1 MKTLCPS
8 IRKILFTLSFLLIPV
23 LRPCPSFSEFDL
35 TSGRHVAPLE
45 TYRDIYYKGDT
56 DKALELIDK
65 HIKDRGELMQT
76 RSYRYFVW
84 LADKCYIHF
93 NRGDVDIAIPIMEE
107 IIREFPEPVFIL
119 QLAEMYKTRGLQE
132 HYTDLLHR
140 FRQPPGRWRF
150 FHQEENLVAFA
161 RIAELNGENPKQLL
175 STFYTALINNF
186 GDYAPVYIG
195 AADMALRRN
204 AYDLAEKHYQK
215 ALVVEPDNANALAG
229 LAMCYHKAGDPRLK
243 SVLAALLQKY
253 PNNLTGNHIQIE
265 LLLDTNQIETADKL
279 ITPFLERNPNQLT
292 MQSLKAAVLY
302 LQDKTEEVAALQEKI
317 LQFNPHCSEIFS
329 IPGKIASRKYRFA
342 EAVAFLQQAITV
354 NEQDIDARAQYALN
368 LLRIGEDGMAKA
380 QLERVFAEDPY
391 HVQVYNQLHLL
402 DSIDTFARIEVGP
415 FVIQMPT
422 EEQPVMSD
430 DVAALLLEAF
440 DHYQKKYE
448 VQLKTPIHIQLFD
461 NHDDFMVRSLGLPGS
476 IGFMGICF
484 GQLVT
489 MDSPSARPKH
499 EMNWRSVLWHEFV
512 HVVTLQKTNNRMPR
526 WLSEGISVYEEKQRS
541 SAWGQDLDIRYK
553 SILAEDEVPGID
565 SLEAYF
571 TQPKTSLHLMLGYYA
586 SAEFVTFYVE
596 RYGIKALV
604 NALESIGEGKEAI
617 ESLVIASGD
626 LKKTVNAQFK
636 EFLQKTFSVFENI
649 PNPQQ
654 EESLLV
660 TLLEGNEVDKPQ
672 LKAWIDYPS
681 PFTDAMRAG
690 LKALE
695 SNDYDKAEEQ
705 FQKAYSL
712 FPDYSGEEAPLQQ
725 LIRIYQR
732 QQNHE
737 KLKETLELAIAQNAT
752 DFAACKKLI
761 TIYKFE
767 EAWDDVIEVSR
778 KALAIDPFDI
788 EMRKTLLQGLT
799 HTEDFEKAIPITRQL
814 EILDANHWLDY
825 QFQRIDLLQKQ
836 KNWTSAKQEVVLIL
850 EQFPHHWDAQ
860 KILLSIIENDS
871 GEHDDE

>member
-541 SAWGQDLDIRYK
+541 SAWGQDLDIRGAGNLLGEEQSGQMREVGYELYQSMLEEQIAK
-553 SILAEDEVPGID
+553 IRAGEVTLVEDGQWAPQINLGVPVLIP
-565 SLEAYF
+565 EAYV
-571 TQPKTSLHLMLGYYA
+571 PDLDVRLGLYRRLSALHSKVELEGFAAELIDRFGPLPREVNTLMLVVRIKDMCKRAGISHLDGGPKGATIRFHNDKYA
-586 SAEFVTFYVE
+586 SPVGLVEF
-596 RYGIKALV
+596 IKDQRGLAKV
-604 NALESIGEGKEAI
+604 KDNKIVVRRDWNSDA
-617 ESLVIASGD
+617 
-626 LKKTVNAQFK
+626 
-636 EFLQKTFSVFENI
+636 
-649 PNPQQ
+649 
-654 EESLLV
+654 
-660 TLLEGNEVDKPQ
+660 DKI
-672 LKAWIDYPS
+672 KGA
-681 PFTDAMRAG
+681 F
-690 LKALE
+690 
-695 SNDYDKAEEQ
+695 
-705 FQKAYSL
+705 
-712 FPDYSGEEAPLQQ
+712 
-725 LIRIYQR
+725 
-732 QQNHE
+732 
-737 KLKETLELAIAQNAT
+737 AIARDLAGKVK
-752 DFAACKKLI
+752 A
-761 TIYKFE
+761 
-767 EAWDDVIEVSR
+767 VS
-778 KALAIDPFDI
+778 
-788 EMRKTLLQGLT
+788 
-799 HTEDFEKAIPITRQL
+799 
-814 EILDANHWLDY
+814 
-825 QFQRIDLLQKQ
+825 
-836 KNWTSAKQEVVLIL
+836 
-850 EQFPHHWDAQ
+850 
-860 KILLSIIENDS
+860 
-871 GEHDDE
+871 